1 MSVISIIR
9 ARLPPGPRVL
19 RRPLLSLVVV
29 AAVAIA
35 GCGGGG
41 GGSASAGDAPKIPT
55 AGVPDPLAR
64 NIKQAN
70 VILDGPG
77 DLLKQR
83 LSALRGYPVVV
94 NQWASWCEPC
104 RFEFP
109 FFQSAARR
117 HASSVAFLGIDMQD
131 TKGGGK
137 KFLKSIPSIFP
148 SIFDPHAS
156 YIGSLGGGR
165 VSPTTVFL
173 DRKGAVVHVSQGAYA
188 SLARLEADIERYAK
202 PKRS

>member
-1 MSVISIIR
+1 MHGSLIRRLEARRRLFLVI
-9 ARLPPGPRVL
+9 AFVG
-19 RRPLLSLVVV
+19 
-29 AAVAIA
+29 AIALA

-41 GGSASAGDAPKIPT
+41 GGSVSAGKAPRVPT
-55 AGVPDPLAR
+55 AGVPAPLAR
-64 NIKQAN
+64 NLQQAN
-70 VILDGPG
+70 VILDGSG
-77 DLLKQR
+77 DLLKQK

-94 NQWASWCEPC
+94 NQWASWCDPC

-117 HASSVAFLGIDMQD
+117 HKSEIAFLGIDMRD
-131 TKGGGK
+131 TKGAAK
-137 KFLKSIPSIFP
+137 KFLKDIPSVFP
-148 SIFDPHAS
+148 SIFDPDAA

-173 DRKGAVVHVSQGAYA
+173 DSKGAVVHVSQGAYA
-188 SLARLEADIERYAK
+188 SLERVEADIRRYAK

>member
-1 MSVISIIR
+1 MRI
-9 ARLPPGPRVL
+9 LPPRGQRTL
-19 RRPLLSLVVV
+19 RRPIFALALVG
-29 AAVAIA
+29 AVAIA

-41 GGSASAGDAPKIPT
+41 GGSVSAGNAPRIPT
-55 AGVPDPLAR
+55 AGVPAPLAR

-70 VILDGPG
+70 VILDGRG

-148 SIFDPHAS
+148 SIFDPRAS

-173 DRKGAVVHVSQGAYA
+173 DRNGKVVHVSQGAYA
-188 SLARLEADIERYAK
+188 SLARVETDIQQYAK
-202 PKRS
+202 PK